1 MSVMRNM
8 TLTVVVHVLVVLGSP
23 VLAKEHPNTSA
34 AAIRQQQQEI
44 RAEVVAGQGRY
55 KDMPS
60 DKRAQLLSH
69 QDRVPA
75 LLADVDFTTELP
87 EADQIAA
94 FNGLEAIEAIVN
106 AAEDERMIC
115 ERFKPVRSNRP
126 QTRCRTV
133 AQRRAG
139 REPPSRAWGAA
150 TRPASRSSRATASEA
165 TRPRVQAARALASTH
180 PPR

>member
-94 FNGLEAIEAIVN
+94 FNGLEAIEAIV
-106 AAEDERMIC
+106 
-115 ERFKPVRSNRP
+115 
-126 QTRCRTV
+126 
-133 AQRRAG
+133 QRRRGRAHDLRALQAG
-139 REPPSRAWGAA
+139 RKQSSADPVQDRGAA
-150 TRPASRSSRATASEA
+150 TRR
-165 TRPRVQAARALASTH
+165 ARAAQQGMGRRDQTCFKEQQGNCL
-180 PPR
+180 